1 MSKRILITGG
11 AGFIGHHLIQ
21 EILERTD
28 WEIVTLDRLDVSG
41 NLNRIAEVLAENQQA
56 ILADACCGKE
66 QTETPWARRIKVV
79 WHDLKAPINEQ
90 IAHAIGDINFVIHM
104 AAGSHVDRSI
114 DYPMEFV
121 MDNVVGTANLLD
133 HFKGA
138 FYSRV
143 VKNLEFFLYFSTD
156 EVFGPAPEG
165 VHYKEWDRY
174 HSGNPYAATKAGA
187 EELCLAYQN
196 TYKMPISITHTMN
209 VIGIRQHPEKFVPKV
224 TRKVRDG
231 ELVTIHANKDCTK
244 AGSRHYIDA
253 RDVADAVLFLINK
266 SADLEPGDKYNIVGE
281 REMDNLELAQ
291 TIAKGVGKELKY
303 ELVDFHSARPG
314 HDLRYALDGSK
325 MKAMGWEPK
334 APINVRLGEI
344 VEWSLANE
352 DRWLFTP
359 KAEQK

>member
-1 MSKRILITGG
+1 
-11 AGFIGHHLIQ
+11 
-21 EILERTD
+21 
-28 WEIVTLDRLDVSG
+28 
-41 NLNRIAEVLAENQQA
+41 
-56 ILADACCGKE
+56 
-66 QTETPWARRIKVV
+66 
-79 WHDLKAPINEQ
+79 
-90 IAHAIGDINFVIHM
+90 
-104 AAGSHVDRSI
+104 
-114 DYPMEFV
+114 
-121 MDNVVGTANLLD
+121 
-133 HFKGA
+133 
-138 FYSRV
+138 
-143 VKNLEFFLYFSTD
+143 
-156 EVFGPAPEG
+156 
-165 VHYKEWDRY
+165 
-174 HSGNPYAATKAGA
+174 
-187 EELCLAYQN
+187 
-196 TYKMPISITHTMN
+196 MN
-209 VIGIRQHPEKFVPKV
+209 VIGTRQHPEKFVPKV

-334 APINVRLGEI
+334 APIDVRLGEI
-344 VEWSLANE
+344 VEWTLENE

-359 KAEQK
+359 TAEQK